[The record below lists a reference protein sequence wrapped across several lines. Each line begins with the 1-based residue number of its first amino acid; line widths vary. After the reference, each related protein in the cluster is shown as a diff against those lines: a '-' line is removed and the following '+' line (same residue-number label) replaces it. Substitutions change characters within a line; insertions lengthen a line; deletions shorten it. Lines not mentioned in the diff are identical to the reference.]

1 MKINLDLTEKNKHK
15 HFFREIKIPY
25 LLTKYEMYDWN
36 NLEPDKH
43 DEEMN
48 NYCTP
53 EKYNINQSIWNSFF
67 VKIVIPCLKI
77 SMMRILKIEQPN
89 GTT

>member
-1 MKINLDLTEKNKHK
+1 M
-15 HFFREIKIPY
+15 F
-25 LLTKYEMYDWN
+25 DWN

-53 EKYNINQSIWNSFF
+53 ENKINQLINFF
-67 VKIVIPCLKI
+67 REIVISYLKI
-77 SMMRILKIEQPN
+77 SMMGILKIEQPN
-89 GTT
+89 GTTRYDLQIK